1 MARILILWNQIG
13 DDVTEL
19 WRADGRRTTDWD
31 ASKLVDAGETVAEE
45 MRALEDAV
53 RGAGHEVCTVNI
65 HDDVDQLLAA
75 LVRERPDAV
84 MNLVEFFHDDFA
96 HEHHVAA
103 VFELLGIAYTGAR
116 PQALALC
123 QNKPH
128 TKALLVAAGLPTPRG
143 VVVEVGGTLPAELG
157 LRFPVIVK
165 PAYEDASGG
174 IDAGSVV
181 ADRAALEARVAHVLA
196 EHAMPALVEEY
207 IAGRELHCAIL
218 GNDPPEALPL
228 FEMEFTDAVDD
239 DGRPLPKIITYRAKW
254 DPYSR
259 DFYAVDS
266 RCPPL
271 GLEPEVVAYVQDVAL
286 KAYRALGC
294 RDYARVDMRL
304 DEATGEPYVLEVN
317 PNPDLAVG
325 CAFAQCVRASGRTY
339 EAAVAEIVAL
349 AVARGEAAKAA
360 RAARGRGSVS
370 EPSDTLLREYLAK
383 RG

>member
-13 DDVTEL
+13 DDLTEL
-19 WRADGRRTTDWD
+19 WRADGRRTLDWD
-31 ASKLVDAGETVAEE
+31 PSKVVDAGDTVEEE
-45 MRALEDAV
+45 MRLLETAV
-53 RGAGHEVCTVNI
+53 RDAGHRVSTFNI
-65 HDDVDQLLAA
+65 ADDVDQLLAA
-75 LVRERPDAV
+75 IARERPDAV

-103 VFELLGIAYTGAR
+103 VFELLGVPYTGAR

-123 QNKPH
+123 QNKAH
-128 TKALLVAAGLPTPRG
+128 AKALLVAAGLPTPRG
-143 VVVEVGGTLPAELG
+143 VVVDVGGAVPRELP
-157 LRFPVIVK
+157 LRFPMIVK

-196 EHAMPALVEEY
+196 EHAMPAIVEEY
-207 IAGRELHCAIL
+207 IAGRELHCAIV

-228 FEMEFTDAVDD
+228 FEMVFADAVDD
-239 DGRPLPKIITYRAKW
+239 HGRPLPKIITYRAKW
-254 DPYSR
+254 DPFSR

-271 GLEPEVVAYVQDVAL
+271 DLEPEVVAYVQGVAVR
-286 KAYRALGC
+286 AYRALGC

-317 PNPDLAVG
+317 PNPDLAKG
-325 CAFAQCVRASGRTY
+325 DAFAQCVRASGRTY
-339 EAAVAEIVAL
+339 GRAVAEIVGF
-349 AVARGEAAKAA
+349 AVARGEAAKAVGGA
-360 RAARGRGSVS
+360 R
-370 EPSDTLLREYLAK
+370 EPSDDLLREYLAK